1 MVDVFNLIIIQ
12 KNTNDFFNNNYVLN
26 FIINQLKIL
35 MNRSINLRVLN

>member
-12 KNTNDFFNNNYVLN
+12 INKNDFFNNNYVLN